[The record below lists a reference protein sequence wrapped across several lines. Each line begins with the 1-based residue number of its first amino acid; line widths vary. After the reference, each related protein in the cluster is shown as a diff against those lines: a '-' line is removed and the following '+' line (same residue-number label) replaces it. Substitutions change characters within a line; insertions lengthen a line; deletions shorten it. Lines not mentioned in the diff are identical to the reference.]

1 MPFPNQKSRAAYFE
15 KLKQSGATPKSGL
28 ASGIS
33 GSSTTG
39 SGSMPPGMPAWPTMG
54 KIQTAVPNQVKPAI
68 SMNNGLVPTPAPQ
81 TPNPLNIMKAK
92 SPHLKN
98 VKFPKLK
105 KFL

>member
-1 MPFPNQKSRAAYFE
+1 MPFPNQKARAAYFE
-15 KLKQSGATPKSGL
+15 KLKQSGNMSRPGL

-33 GSSTTG
+33 PIGGSNSLGTI
-39 SGSMPPGMPAWPTMG
+39 PPIPAMG
-54 KIQTAVPNQVKPAI
+54 KISTGIPNQIKPPI

>member
-1 MPFPNQKSRAAYFE
+1 MAFPNAKSRAAYFE
-15 KLKQSGATPKSGL
+15 KLKQSGTPSRPSGL
-28 ASGIS
+28 ASGIG
-33 GSSTTG
+33 GSAPMAPMAG
-39 SGSMPPGMPAWPTMG
+39 SLPAPAMG
-54 KIQTAVPNQVKPAI
+54 KIATGLPNQIKPVI
-68 SMNNGLVPTPAPQ
+68 PMHNGLVLTPAPQ